1 MKKRCTAASPQPKQA
16 SAAAGRASSSQAPA
30 TAALSFKGKV
40 LPMGLKE
47 NLQQECVRDL
57 PLREPVIVSTNATVS
72 ETIAALRERQIGCA
86 IVVDD
91 QQKPLGVFTERTVID
106 LALQSPD
113 DWDVL
118 LVKDHLDADY
128 FVISED
134 DAVCAL
140 FKMVL
145 DDAAR
150 FVCVVNQDGHPVAI
164 TGQKGLAEYVAEHF
178 PRVVMVQ
185 RVGGKPGQETRE
197 GA

>member
-1 MKKRCTAASPQPKQA
+1 
-16 SAAAGRASSSQAPA
+16 
-30 TAALSFKGKV
+30 
-40 LPMGLKE
+40 MGLRE
-47 NLQQECVRDL
+47 NLQQECVKDL
-57 PLREPVIVSTNATVS
+57 PLRKPILLPPTTSV
-72 ETIAALRERQIGCA
+72 AAAIGTMRERQLGCA
-86 IVVDD
+86 IVVDA
-91 QQKPLGVFTERTVID
+91 QQQPLGVFTERTVID
-106 LALQSPD
+106 LALQAPD

-118 LVKDHLDADY
+118 VVNDHLETDY
-128 FVISED
+128 FVVAED
-134 DAVCAL
+134 DPVCVL

-150 FVCVVNQDGHPVAI
+150 FVCVVDGQGQPVGL